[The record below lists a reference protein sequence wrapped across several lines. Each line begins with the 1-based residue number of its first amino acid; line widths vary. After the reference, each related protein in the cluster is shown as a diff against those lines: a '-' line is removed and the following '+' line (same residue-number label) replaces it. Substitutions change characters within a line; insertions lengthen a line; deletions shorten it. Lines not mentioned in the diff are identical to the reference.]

1 MAKQNSVT
9 IRYGALGKTLIW
21 HNPNGPDMHVDLEVF
36 DSRGLTDIAHVMSQH
51 LGLTIVAAA
60 PHSGA

>member
-9 IRYGALGKTLIW
+9 IRYG
-21 HNPNGPDMHVDLEVF
+21 
-36 DSRGLTDIAHVMSQH
+36 AHVMSQH
-51 LGLTIVAAA
+51 LGLTIVAVA